1 MKKIVVEKSTKSPFI
16 VTSSFKFPG
25 EGKMFCLENKYDKM
39 FVKEAELK
47 QKFVLASS
55 PTADYFSELN
65 KIKDSVLERVNEINQ
80 AIRYTEARISG
91 LDKATPEYEKV
102 SADLEKYEQDLKYFQ
117 DILEDVKD
125 KIVDFQSLQS
135 RITQERDIDLQQLYS
150 EIGLNPDTV
159 EHKEEVELVSDNSSP
174 EETET
179 DVEVT
184 EEK

>member
-1 MKKIVVEKSTKSPFI
+1 MKKIVVDKKTKNPFV

-25 EGKMFCLENKYDKM
+25 EGKMFCLENKNDKI
-39 FVKEAELK
+39 FVKESELK
-47 QKFVLASS
+47 KRFILASS

-65 KIKDSVLERVNEINQ
+65 KIKESVLSRVNDINQ
-80 AIRYTEARISG
+80 AIRYSEARVSS

-102 SADLEKYEQDLKYFQ
+102 SSDLEKYKQDLKYYQ

-150 EIGLNPDTV
+150 EIGLDPNSV
-159 EHKEEVELVSDNSSP
+159 EHKEEVELVSDNSTP
-174 EETET
+174 EDSETL
-179 DVEVT
+179 EVT
-184 EEK
+184 EEE